1 MTTVRGKV
9 SWFGGPEDTG
19 VSADEGLAFIYEVE
33 DAPHLFLPEQ
43 PPGTTGLARRLDP
56 EEFYI
61 ACRWDYET
69 TPKPSLL
76 QHTALVRSPRTGRAF
91 EAYPADWGP
100 HQDTGRVADISAG
113 LMEALGIQTDDEV
126 VVVYPYKALP
136 QEPAMVAY
144 NRVCVSS
151 GHGLY
156 VRGAAGIL
164 DEVDEARKVVEQL
177 AKEFERR
184 GVEVVTFHDD
194 TSHSQNEN
202 LNTIVNFHNDQT
214 RDLDI
219 SVHFNAYEQV
229 EKPMGT
235 EVLYVT
241 QSALAS
247 QVSAAIASC
256 GFIDRGGKK
265 RTDLFFLNNTDE
277 PAILLEICF
286 VDSEADA
293 DIYGS
298 QFAAICDAIATCLG
312 GAETGTT
319 PPPERPDRPERPERP
334 DPPTIDRPP
343 PTEPAPIPRV
353 DIEVSGD
360 VLIFVNGEQVG
371 TKG

>member
-1 MTTVRGKV
+1 MSTVRGKT
-9 SWFGGPEDTG
+9 SWFGGPNDTG
-19 VSADEGLAFIYEVE
+19 VSADEGLAFISEVE
-33 DAPHLFLPEQ
+33 QAPHLFLPEQ
-43 PPGTTGLARRLDP
+43 PPDTTGLARRLDP
-56 EEFYI
+56 EQFYI
-61 ACRWDYET
+61 ACRWDYDA

-76 QHTALVRSPRTGRAF
+76 QHTALVRAPKSGRAF

-100 HQDTGRVADISAG
+100 HVDTGRIADISPG

-126 VVVYPYKALP
+126 VVIYPYKQQQ
-136 QEPAMVAY
+136 QEENMTFARIVL
-144 NRVCVSS
+144 SS
-151 GHGLY
+151 GHGKY
-156 VRGAAGIL
+156 VRGASGIL
-164 DEVDEARKVVEQL
+164 DEVDEARKVVERL
-177 AKEFERR
+177 ADELELR

-194 TSHSQNEN
+194 TSQSQNEN
-202 LNTIVNFHNDQT
+202 LNTIVNFHNGQA
-214 RDLDI
+214 RDLDV

-229 EKPMGT
+229 SKPMGT

-241 QSALAS
+241 QNALAC

-277 PAILLEICF
+277 PAILIETCF

-293 DIYGS
+293 DIYRA
-298 QFAAICDAIATCLG
+298 QFAAICDAIATALG
-312 GAETGTT
+312 GMETVTQ
-319 PPPERPDRPERPERP
+319 PPDRPDRPDRP
-334 DPPTIDRPP
+334 TRPP
-343 PTEPAPIPRV
+343 PQPAPLPRV